1 MGGQNSGRSRTLLL
15 PLLPPH
21 VNLLILLLLP
31 PPSILSAES
40 VIVGDGSTIA
50 DARIISSS
58 AVTMPSFGGGG
69 GANNNNNNNNNIP
82 AVFVFGDSQSDT
94 GNGWFVNRLTAFIP
108 PFGKTFPGY
117 PDGRFSDGRT
127 FVSDFLGI

>member
-40 VIVGDGSTIA
+40 VIVVDGSTIA

-58 AVTMPSFGGGG
+58 AITMPSFGGGG
-69 GANNNNNNNNNIP
+69 TNNNNIP

-94 GNGWFVNRLTAFIP
+94 GNGWFVNHRTAFIP